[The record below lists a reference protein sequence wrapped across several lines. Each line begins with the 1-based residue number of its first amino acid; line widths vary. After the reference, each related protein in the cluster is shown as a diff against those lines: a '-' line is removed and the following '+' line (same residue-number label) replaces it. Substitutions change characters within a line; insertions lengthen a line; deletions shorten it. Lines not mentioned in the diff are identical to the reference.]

1 MKRNMRGLSNS
12 GYFKGGL
19 LCVLLVFL
27 FAGCATTPASFD
39 PNLKGP
45 QLIVEPASVGLNVST
60 VTGTPIMFKGKGF
73 DPGDS
78 VFIEVLGVKKD
89 GKDIKVPIA
98 DAEVG
103 PNGEFA
109 APVSTL
115 AKATELLRAALGSNE
130 KMETTIIISQPTIEP
145 GVYTVKAV
153 SMDSDKTAEC
163 KWTLAPPSFWGNF
176 KDWIGEKQGKIVK
189 K

>member
-1 MKRNMRGLSNS
+1 MNGKMKWLSHI
-12 GYFKGGL
+12 GYLKGGVF
-19 LCVLLVFL
+19 CVLLAFL
-27 FAGCATTPASFD
+27 FAGCTTAPATFD
-39 PNLKGP
+39 PNVKAP
-45 QLIVEPASVGLNVST
+45 QMIVEPGSVGLNVST

-73 DPGDS
+73 QAGDS

-109 APVSTL
+109 AAVSTL

-176 KDWIGEKQGKIVK
+176 KDWIGEKQGKIIK

>member
-1 MKRNMRGLSNS
+1 MNGKMKWLSHI
-12 GYFKGGL
+12 GYLKGGVF
-19 LCVLLVFL
+19 CVLLAFL
-27 FAGCATTPASFD
+27 FAGCAAAPATFD
-39 PNLKGP
+39 PNVKGP
-45 QLIVEPASVGLNVST
+45 QMIVEPGSVGLNVST
-60 VTGTPIMFKGKGF
+60 VTGTPIMFKGRGF
-73 DPGDS
+73 QAGDS

-109 APVSTL
+109 AAVSTL

-176 KDWIGEKQGKIVK
+176 KDWIGEKQGKIIK